1 MTTYSTQTPKGGN
14 ETNQLLAVFV
24 LIIVAVILIVS
35 GCKSPEKI
43 MDKAYKTV
51 STDPAPATEKR
62 KAQLAGWVAAN
73 FPIREKEIE
82 KIVVERV
89 VDTSEYDFFRKYI
102 ALLNEQLSISNCPTI
117 DADSIM
123 EVAKKTFKADTVKT
137 TKIKEI
143 IKLDTT
149 GNWLKEQKQ
158 IELISIIGSLNGD
171 KEVLQNKI
179 KEKTEE
185 SNKKDKWLWYFI
197 ASLVVLVLSHILRS
211 KLNFKI
217 PKIPFIG

>member
-14 ETNQLLAVFV
+14 ETNQLLVVFL
-24 LIIVAVILIVS
+24 LIIVAAILFFS

-73 FPIREKEIE
+73 FPIREKEVE
-82 KIVVERV
+82 KIVIERV

-117 DADSIM
+117 NADSII
-123 EVAKKTFKADTVKT
+123 EAAKKSIKPETITKT
-137 TKIKEI
+137 ITKEK
-143 IKLDTT
+143 KVLDTT
-149 GNWLKEQKQ
+149 GNWVREQKQ

-197 ASLVVLVLSHILRS
+197 ASLALLVISHVLRS
-211 KLNFKI
+211 KV
-217 PKIPFIG
+217 KIPFL

>member
-1 MTTYSTQTPKGGN
+1 
-14 ETNQLLAVFV
+14 
-24 LIIVAVILIVS
+24 
-35 GCKSPEKI
+35 
-43 MDKAYKTV
+43 
-51 STDPAPATEKR
+51 
-62 KAQLAGWVAAN
+62 
-73 FPIREKEIE
+73 
-82 KIVVERV
+82 
-89 VDTSEYDFFRKYI
+89 
-102 ALLNEQLSISNCPTI
+102 
-117 DADSIM
+117 M